1 EQELRELAWTRR
13 GPPMRSVEVY
23 GAPLAWDIGDGQG
36 HLRIARIEFAA
47 ARNLDD
53 AVREMATMGTVTSVS
68 VSGLEA
74 RHISFEKDHSG
85 WRLGGELL
93 VVSDMRSN
101 TMWQIQVLFAR
112 RWSASLDQDRER
124 ANAALA
130 SVRVVEVP
138 NGQDR
143 GQHGAGHRS
152 Q

>member
-1 EQELRELAWTRR
+1 
-13 GPPMRSVEVY
+13 
-23 GAPLAWDIGDGQG
+23 
-36 HLRIARIEFAA
+36 
-47 ARNLDD
+47 
-53 AVREMATMGTVTSVS
+53 
-68 VSGLEA
+68 
-74 RHISFEKDHSG
+74 KDHSG

-124 ANAALA
+124 ANTALA

-152 Q
+152 QASVGCTLGESEDKVRQLIYALYDLPPSDKGKADQIPRRFMEAFNRYLEASSDQELERHAYCRTLDALLAELNR